1 MFIPVEVAGSSVEF
15 RRSWWTGEATLN
27 VSGRSVGLQSDR
39 DFFVSFSS
47 PLTKV
52 WRQQVAGHEL
62 SIEKLRPRLLPAF
75 RPHEYRVFID
85 GQIVYDTKG
94 Y

>member
-1 MFIPVEVAGSSVEF
+1 
-15 RRSWWTGEATLN
+15 
-27 VSGRSVGLQSDR
+27 VSGRSVSQQSER
-39 DFFVSFSS
+39 DSFVSFSS

-52 WRQQVAGHEL
+52 WQQKVAGHDL
-62 SIEKLRPRLLPAF
+62 SIEKLRPRLLSAF

-85 GQIVYDTKG
+85 GQIVYNTKG

>member
-1 MFIPVEVAGSSVEF
+1 MFIPVEVAGSCIEF
-15 RRSWWTGEATLN
+15 RRNWFTGQATLN
-27 VSGRSVGLQSDR
+27 VSGRSVALQSAP
-39 DFFVSFSS
+39 DFMVSLSS

-52 WRQQVAGHEL
+52 WRQQVAGHDL
-62 SIEKLRPRLLPAF
+62 SIEKLRPRLLSAF

>member
-1 MFIPVEVAGSSVEF
+1 MFIPFEVAGSRVEF
-15 RRSWWTGEATLN
+15 RRSWWNGEATLS

-52 WRQQVAGHEL
+52 WRQQVAGHDL
-62 SIEKLRPRLLPAF
+62 SIEKLRPQLFSAF
-75 RPHEYRVFID
+75 RSHEYRVFID
-85 GQIVYDTKG
+85 GQIVYETKG